1 MSKLADTI
9 IHLLTSATE
18 NRKLTVGVLF
28 QGNSA
33 ILQRLVADG
42 HRTIV
47 VGERFRILYS
57 AYKQTRKASP
67 PKPLMVE
74 AHFNALPIR
83 PGSLDALVLS
93 QGLPLATMPQDTL
106 IQLRSLLKDSG
117 LFIWPHRVTNGIGGK
132 IGRAFVPYRRG
143 TFHAI
148 PRDQLCTLAMESGF
162 SEIGQVLITRKFIPW
177 VITTGLATQRPWEK
191 AHQKVFEA

>member
-1 MSKLADTI
+1 MSKLAETI
-9 IHLLTSATE
+9 IRLLTSATG

-33 ILQRLVADG
+33 ILQRIVADG

-47 VGERFRILYS
+47 IGDRFRILYN
-57 AYKQTRKASP
+57 AYKQTRNANP
-67 PKPLMVE
+67 PRPLMVE

-83 PGSLDALVLS
+83 PGSLDALILS
-93 QGLPLATMPQDTL
+93 HGLPLATMPQDTL
-106 IQLRSLLKDSG
+106 IQFRNLLKDSG
-117 LFIWPHRVTNGIGGK
+117 LLVWPHPVTNGIGGK
-132 IGRAFVPYRRG
+132 IGRALVPPRRG

-162 SEIGQVLITRKFIPW
+162 SEIGQVPVTRKFVPW

-191 AHQKVFEA
+191 APQKNL